1 MCSWGDFMPLFVN
14 RQRRG
19 VLRREM
25 RTTRNKDPPENTNQP
40 FNLNNQ
46 PNKGDC
52 IYSKAKECT
61 DT

>member
-1 MCSWGDFMPLFVN
+1 MPLFVN